1 MGGGVMIRV
10 RVIADHL
17 AGAWGDWEFH
27 EWVFTGKVVRADRTG
42 RRNPHMV
49 SAKWWE
55 VRCNNPHCSA
65 LAIVNKEDVLGLLP
79 PAPQSKPLGVA
90 P

>member
-1 MGGGVMIRV
+1 MIRV
-10 RVIADHL
+10 RVVNDHRVDPAD
-17 AGAWGDWEFH
+17 AWEFH
-27 EWVFTGKVVRADRTG
+27 EWYFNGQDVKADRLG
-42 RRNPHMV
+42 RRNPRMIQADWMV
-49 SAKWWE
+49 
-55 VRCNNPHCSA
+55 VRCNNSACPA